1 MYGNMRPV
9 LTTSLSTSIFRYQ
22 LSVRSFSITSCRMTI
37 DPPSF
42 PFKRASGMEPPAEY
56 ARLRANNPV
65 SRVKL
70 YDGSLAWLVTKY
82 KDVTAVAT
90 DSRLSKVRCLFCT
103 RCTEE
108 VDLTLPANRNGT
120 AQASRS

>member
-1 MYGNMRPV
+1 MRPV
-9 LTTSLSTSIFRYQ
+9 IATSIPTSIFRYPQ
-22 LSVRSFSITSCRMTI
+22 FVRSFSVSTTRMTI

-56 ARLRANNPV
+56 ARLRATNPV

-82 KDVTAVAT
+82 RDVTLVAT
-90 DSRLSKVRCLFCT
+90 DNRLSKVR
-103 RCTEE
+103 R
-108 VDLTLPANRNGT
+108 PAMRT
-120 AQASRS
+120 HEISI